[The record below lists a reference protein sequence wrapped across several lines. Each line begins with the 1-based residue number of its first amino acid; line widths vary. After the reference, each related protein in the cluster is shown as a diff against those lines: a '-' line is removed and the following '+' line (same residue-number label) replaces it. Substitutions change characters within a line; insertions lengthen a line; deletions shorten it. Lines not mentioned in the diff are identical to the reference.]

1 MKFKSAEDDG
11 VYGNVEGKGSAGGI
25 IEIWG
30 IGATAG
36 RGLTEFIGVIGVIG
50 DTGLI
55 AILSKFPKDGV
66 PGRIKVVFVLTAFL
80 YNDPSRVIGE
90 DIHDLTSVL
99 WPLMWT
105 GGGCVGE

>member
-1 MKFKSAEDDG
+1 M
-11 VYGNVEGKGSAGGI
+11 
-25 IEIWG
+25 
-30 IGATAG
+30 
-36 RGLTEFIGVIGVIG
+36 IGVIG

-99 WPLMWT
+99 
-105 GGGCVGE
+105 